1 MAERI
6 YVSTHPPQDDVD
18 LHTEEES
25 VQQDQQAGDAVA
37 QLPGTDAV
45 LSVLGKFDG
54 FHDKSQH
61 PVDQQSWRDETMRR
75 TVNRWSLPSKLQI

>member
-1 MAERI
+1 M
-6 YVSTHPPQDDVD
+6 SHPPQDDVD
-18 LHTEEES
+18 LHSEEES

-54 FHDKSQH
+54 LHDESQN
-61 PVDQQSWRDETMRR
+61 PVDEQRWRDGTMAR
-75 TVNRWSLPSKLQI
+75 TVNHGELC